1 VADDREDIP
10 KGYREIPEEEQK
22 RAASLFEQGAR
33 VGAGNNFEYA
43 IEMYLQGLGID
54 PEAVDAHTALREI
67 SLKRKASG
75 GKPLGMLQGMKLKGG
90 KDEKEAMLNA
100 EKLLAYDPGNTD
112 HMVNVLTNAHKGGYY
127 DTVLW
132 IGPELLRANKS
143 SASSGGKS
151 FLGSG
156 FGGGQKESF
165 DKYMILKNVY
175 KDLGRYKEAAEAAEY
190 ASAMRPDDMD
200 LAKERKDLSAYET
213 MKKGQYDKA
222 RSFRDSVKDMQKQ
235 HDLFTQ
241 DTDIRTMDVLTKQIE
256 SAQAEWQ
263 ADPGE
268 YSKLS
273 KLVDILIKTEL
284 PEHENRAIE
293 LLESAYENTKQ
304 YRYKFRVGQI
314 RLAQLMRQER
324 ALRQAVGADPSNE
337 AVKMEY
343 RDFEKERTQ
352 QELEI
357 FREFGENYPTEMSHQ
372 YNAAVRLYRLE
383 QFSEAIPILQ
393 KARNDPKYRNDAT
406 IVLGRAFLDAGYV
419 DEAID
424 TLRDLIESY
433 ELKGDT
439 KSTDM
444 TYWYGRALEQKGDTP
459 TALQAYSRVAQWNFN
474 YRDVQ
479 ARIKKLR
486 SGG

>member
-1 VADDREDIP
+1 
-10 KGYREIPEEEQK
+10 
-22 RAASLFEQGAR
+22 
-33 VGAGNNFEYA
+33 
-43 IEMYLQGLGID
+43 M
-54 PEAVDAHTALREI
+54 
-67 SLKRKASG
+67 KRKASG
-75 GKPLGMLQGMKLKGG
+75 GKAIGMLAAMKLKGG

-112 HMVNVLTNAHKGGYY
+112 HMVNILTNAHKGGYY
-127 DTVLW
+127 DTVMW
-132 IGPELLRANKS
+132 IGPELLRANKASSS
-143 SASSGGKS
+143 SAGKS

-156 FGGGQKESF
+156 FGGGQKENF

-213 MKKGQYDKA
+213 MKKGQYEKG
-222 RSFRDSVKDMQKQ
+222 RSFRDSVKDMQRQ

-256 SAQAEWQ
+256 AAQAEWQ

-273 KLVDILIKTEL
+273 KLVDILIKTEQ

-293 LLESAYENTKQ
+293 LLESAHENTKQ
-304 YRYKFRVGQI
+304 FRYKFRVGQI
-314 RLAQLMRQER
+314 RLAQLQRQER
-324 ALRQAVGADPSNE
+324 SLRQAVQADPNNE
-337 AVKMEY
+337 AVKAEY
-343 RDFEKERTQ
+343 RDFSKERAQ
-352 QELEI
+352 QELEL
-357 FREFGENYPTEMSHQ
+357 FKEFAENYPTDMAHQ
-372 YNAAVRLYRLE
+372 YQAAIRLYQLE
-383 QFSEAIPILQ
+383 HFAEAIPILQ

-406 IVLGRAFLDAGYV
+406 IILGRAFLDAGYV

-424 TLRDLIESY
+424 TLRDLIEAY

-439 KSTDM
+439 QSTGM
-444 TYWYGRALEQKGDTP
+444 TYWYGRALEQKGDMQ
-459 TALQAYSRVAQWNFN
+459 TALQAYSRV
-474 YRDVQ
+474 
-479 ARIKKLR
+479 
-486 SGG
+486 